1 MENKTRPYGSVV
13 FGVLDLCAALSY
25 VALFTWFVPSRSP
38 VFTAAVWAASLLL
51 AAGGVGLL
59 SGRPWGRRL
68 AFAASVTFVAI
79 CCALLLLLIASAAYL
94 HGIYGGVGQA
104 GAAIGI
110 LAAALTVEL
119 VGLLPVL
126 QLGHLRRLNRQE
138 S

>member
-1 MENKTRPYGSVV
+1 MKNRTV
-13 FGVLDLCAALSY
+13 
-25 VALFTWFVPSRSP
+25 
-38 VFTAAVWAASLLL
+38 
-51 AAGGVGLL
+51 
-59 SGRPWGRRL
+59 
-68 AFAASVTFVAI
+68 
-79 CCALLLLLIASAAYL
+79 LLLLIASAAYL

-138 S
+138 P